1 MTEGWDRGEGGDGIG
16 REGADGIGRE
26 GGDGIGR
33 EGGGGIGGEGGH
45 GIGGEGHGIGGEEHG
60 IGWEGVVHSYQSV
73 VGVTGTG
80 YYLINFFLLVLLTLV
95 LSCPL
100 SLFF

>member
-1 MTEGWDRGEGGDGIG
+1 MC
-16 REGADGIGRE
+16 GRE
-26 GGDGIGR
+26 GGEGR
-33 EGGGGIGGEGGH
+33 DEEGEGRGRGGEGGEGGRGEGRGGEGRGGGGQ
-45 GIGGEGHGIGGEEHG
+45 GIGGG
-60 IGWEGVVHSYQSV
+60 GVVHSYQSV